1 MFLFRSFSPLFLD
14 AKHQLI
20 AARFVLQFLHKD
32 TLTNMHTSIG
42 LHETHALVPP
52 LDFARR
58 MTDHWTATLGLCV
71 SDSLCALWRVMAD
84 NFNAAT
90 RDAIDNTCAPWRI
103 LQPPTGSG
111 KTQGACVYAA
121 MQAKLN
127 RESKGHQQPVGILI
141 VTRLIEDADRL
152 VVTINDLAGADVAIA
167 HHSAHRATSEQLDTA
182 DVLVITHQAY
192 LRLSGAQERAP
203 WSRIFSW
210 GHGRRL
216 LTIIDEALTNAVESS
231 KVTVEALGH
240 VLGYIPTELRLKFP
254 KQIAALELLQRLLLD
269 YAHTG
274 DSAARMAW
282 STADTPLDIELDPLR
297 AEMRTLP
304 FDQLA
309 LMDAS
314 PTQRLRIARRV
325 DAVLQD
331 AQSIMD
337 SWAYFAQ
344 KGAERSINSALLA
357 IPLEAPGPVV
367 LDATA
372 RANFFWDLFGERA
385 IIIPV
390 PTRVRDYSAVTLH
403 VARAEGL
410 GKHTMIKKVTERWP
424 RVANALAAR
433 LNKDRKLFVCMH
445 RDTEHHPLKYE
456 SPCGALSVGHWGAID
471 GRNEWADH
479 DAALILG
486 LHYRDQVWSTNAF
499 FALQGE
505 QDDEWLR
512 SPSWKSY
519 QDVRRVME
527 QRQLS
532 VSIIQAINRIRC
544 RRVIDAEGGC
554 PSADIFL
561 ILPNNKDGDAIL
573 DDITN
578 DMPNLNVVDWPFE
591 LDGPKV
597 RGLRAGSAD
606 EALVT
611 FMRNKLPG
619 ETPFS
624 KIQRELSLKAEGV
637 KSLRERLRNPK
648 STLFQKLAEQGVKY
662 VSLGA
667 GRGSRSYLVKHA
679 PT

>member
-32 TLTNMHTSIG
+32 TLTNMHAPIG

-52 LDFARR
+52 LDFVRR
-58 MTDHWTATLGLCV
+58 MTDHWTSTLGLCV

-121 MQAKLN
+121 MQAQLN
-127 RESKGHQQPVGILI
+127 HEVKAPLI
-141 VTRLIEDADRL
+141 VTRRIQDADRL
-152 VVTINDLAGADVAIA
+152 VSTINELAGADVAIA
-167 HHSAHRATSEQLDTA
+167 HHSERRATSDQLDTA

-192 LRLSGAQERAP
+192 LRLSGAQETIP
-203 WSRIFSW
+203 WSRVSSW
-210 GHGRRL
+210 KHGPRL

-231 KVTVEALGH
+231 KVTVEALGQ
-240 VLGYIPTELRLKFP
+240 VLGYIPTDLHLKFP
-254 KQIAALELLQRLLLD
+254 KQVAALKQLQHLLLG
-269 YAHTG
+269 YARA
-274 DSAARMAW
+274 DDNAARMAW
-282 STADTPLDIELDPLR
+282 KTAEAPIDIELDPLR
-297 AEMRTLP
+297 VEMRTLP
-304 FDQLA
+304 FDQIA
-309 LMDAS
+309 LRNDS
-314 PTQRLRIARRV
+314 PTQRMHIARRV
-325 DAVLQD
+325 DAVLQA

-344 KGAERSINSALLA
+344 KGAEPSINSALLA
-357 IPLEAPGPVV
+357 VPLDAPGPVV

-390 PTRVRDYSAVTLH
+390 PARVRDYSAVTLH
-403 VARAEGL
+403 VARAQGL
-410 GKHTMIKKVTERWP
+410 GKHTMIKKVAERWP
-424 RVANALAAR
+424 RVAKALATR
-433 LNKDRKLFVCMH
+433 LDQSRRLFVCMH
-445 RDTEHHPLKYE
+445 RDTEHHPLKFE
-456 SPCGALSVGHWGAID
+456 SPCGGLSVGHWGAID

-479 DAALILG
+479 DAALIFG
-486 LHYRDQVWSTNAF
+486 LPYRDQVWSTNTF
-499 FALQGE
+499 FAIRGE
-505 QDDEWLR
+505 QDDEWLQ
-512 SPSWKSY
+512 SPSWKNY

-527 QRQLS
+527 QRHMS

-554 PSADIFL
+554 LPADVFL
-561 ILPNNKDGDAIL
+561 ILPNGKEGDAIL
-573 DDITN
+573 GDITT

-597 RGLRAGSAD
+597 RGLRSGSAD
-606 EALVT
+606 EALVA

-667 GRGSRSYLVKHA
+667 GRGAKSYLVKHA
-679 PT
+679 PI